1 MNERPD
7 DALLAD
13 WSAGGS
19 EEAFSALA
27 RRYGG
32 LLYHAARRRTGRDDL
47 AGEAAQN
54 ALLIL
59 ARKAAGLRHLPCL
72 SGWLHRTACYEAA
85 KLLRRE
91 RRHEARMKHLPTEDR
106 SADADHWGAVAPL
119 LDQALDA
126 LPEKDREVIF
136 LKYFDGMSFE
146 QMARQFGGEAA
157 AWRQRGSRA
166 VERLRGSLAKRGVA
180 VGTSAIATGLG
191 TSLTQAAPAVFIGP
205 ANAMHG
211 AVGAVSW
218 KTLTLHS
225 LHLMKMKPAVVIAA
239 VLLVSIVPLGL
250 QAHAISTA
258 RGRIASLE
266 TELGPRAGEA
276 GAFPRRMASA
286 RKAAVS
292 KTNLVALADSLLA
305 GERGDVLKKLMVER
319 KLQAMDAEELERMLV
334 ESLGIEM
341 GTSQRNVLVRTLFR
355 EFCRVAEKTK
365 MPCEQVVALASRIS
379 RDTGNGQGNVWNSAN
394 GTLSRWITTDPD
406 GAMAWFQK
414 ARKSDLLHDEF
425 GMQVLAGAVFDGL
438 HRQDPERASAFY
450 QGLSDGEKVGA
461 IGSATGRGNPEL
473 ILELAMEIADDGL
486 RQTGFSQ
493 VFLNAGG
500 RSPAEIRGWLDRMQL
515 PENGEVDLL
524 VAGARGNIIETTP
537 ENVVSRLEWIREAE
551 EGRDPSHAAGAFLA
565 EMVRFNRANSRKI
578 IDAAW
583 EANPD
588 EKMLANYLCRS
599 FQANPAL
606 IVDAVSLSER
616 ITDPEMRD
624 EALRRM
630 LTSTRSNHD
639 ARALALQGGLPQ
651 DEVDRLIPEEH

>member
-1 MNERPD
+1 
-7 DALLAD
+7 
-13 WSAGGS
+13 
-19 EEAFSALA
+19 
-27 RRYGG
+27 
-32 LLYHAARRRTGRDDL
+32 
-47 AGEAAQN
+47 
-54 ALLIL
+54 
-59 ARKAAGLRHLPCL
+59 
-72 SGWLHRTACYEAA
+72 
-85 KLLRRE
+85 
-91 RRHEARMKHLPTEDR
+91 MKQLPTGDE
-106 SADADHWGAVAPL
+106 STEGEKWGGVAPL
-119 LDQALDA
+119 LDEALDA
-126 LPEKDREVIF
+126 LPEKDRQVIF

-146 QMARQFGGEAA
+146 QMARTHGGEAA

-166 VERLRGSLAKRGVA
+166 VERLRGLLAKRGVA
-180 VGTSAIATGLG
+180 VGTSAIASGLG
-191 TSLTQAAPAVFIGP
+191 TSLTQAAPAVFIGS
-205 ANAMHG
+205 ANSMYG

-225 LHLMKMKPAVVIAA
+225 LHLMKMKPVVVIAA

-250 QAHAISTA
+250 QAHAISST
-258 RGRIASLE
+258 RGRIALLE
-266 TELGPRAGEA
+266 AELGPRAGEA
-276 GAFPRRMASA
+276 GAVQRRMASA
-286 RKAAVS
+286 RKAAAS

-319 KLQAMDAEELERMLV
+319 KLQALDAEELERMLV
-334 ESLGIEM
+334 ESLGTEM

-379 RDTGNGQGNVWNSAN
+379 RDTGTGQVNVWNSAN

-406 GAMAWFQK
+406 GAVAWFQE
-414 ARKSDLLHDEF
+414 ARKSDLLNDEL
-425 GMQVLAGAVFDGL
+425 GLQVLAGAAFDGL
-438 HRQDPERASAFY
+438 YRQDPVRASAFY
-450 QGLSDGEKVGA
+450 QGLSDREKVGA

-473 ILELAMEIADDGL
+473 MLELAMEITDDGL

-493 VFLNAGG
+493 VFLNASD
-500 RSPAEIRGWLDRMQL
+500 RSPAEIRGWLDRMRL
-515 PENGEVDLL
+515 PQNGEVDLL
-524 VAGARGNIIETTP
+524 VSGARGNIIETTP
-537 ENVVSRLEWIREAE
+537 ENVVSRLEWIREAG
-551 EGRDPSHAAGAFLA
+551 EGRDPSYAAGAFLA
-565 EMVRFNRANSRKI
+565 EMVRFNRTNSRKI

-630 LTSTRSNHD
+630 LMSTRSNHD
-639 ARALALQGGLPQ
+639 ARALALQGGLSQ
-651 DEVDRLIPEEH
+651 DEVDRLIPEEP